1 MRPIL
6 LCGFLAALWAAAA
19 VAAPPVHGALTIVLD
34 FQGAHSDKS
43 VAEMKREFESIM
55 RDSGVRFAWRL
66 RTDASGET
74 HDNLVVVR
82 FKGKCVLEPVGY
94 LYDERGPLAFTY
106 SSDGAMQPFS
116 EVECDKVTASVRS
129 AMWGGEYAKADE
141 LLGRALGRVMAH
153 EVVHMFS
160 DSGHGKEGVT
170 APALSGRQLI
180 SPELKLTP
188 ADWRRVHL
196 PR

>member
-1 MRPIL
+1 MAS
-6 LCGFLAALWAAAA
+6 LASLATAVTPAASAIAA
-19 VAAPPVHGALTIVLD
+19 SAPVTIVLD

-43 VAEMKREFESIM
+43 VREMKREFEAIM
-55 RDSGVRFAWRL
+55 QPSGLRFEWRL
-66 RTDASGET
+66 RSEAGRESF
-74 HDNLVVVR
+74 DNLVVVR

-106 SSDGAMQPFS
+106 SSDGVPQPFS
-116 EVECDKVTASVRS
+116 EVECDKVTASVRG
-129 AMWGGEYAKADE
+129 AMWGGEYAKADQ

-160 DSGHGKEGVT
+160 NSAMHGKEGVA

-180 SPELKLTP
+180 SPQLKLSP
-188 ADWRRVHL
+188 ADWTRVHA